1 MAATLL
7 KLIQYIIQR
16 HIRWNPGEIST
27 YIHLAYILYFVQGGN
42 QKNIEGGRGIKHR
55 GILRIETAL
64 TGVSVS
70 GRTVRRLF
78 T

>member
-1 MAATLL
+1 MEPWRNFHRQIL
-7 KLIQYIIQR
+7 
-16 HIRWNPGEIST
+16 ST
-27 YIHLAYILYFVQGGN
+27 YSVLCEGN
-42 QKNIEGGRGIKHR
+42 QKNIEKKKKEHR

>member
-1 MAATLL
+1 MTATLL

-27 YIHLAYILYFVQGGN
+27 DKYLAHILYFVCKGN
-42 QKNIEGGRGIKHR
+42 QKNIEKKKNEHR